1 MKKTN
6 SVKQFLSELLL
17 FVLIAAMALSMSAC
31 GTGNETEAQPTPEAT
46 EASVPVAEELG
57 EGDTAFTFTVVDAD
71 GNEKV
76 FTINTDE
83 KTVGDALLALG
94 LIDGEDSE
102 YGLYV
107 KTVDGI
113 TADFDTDGTYWAFY
127 INGEMAS
134 TGVDGA
140 DVEDGASYMLKVE
153 K

>member
-31 GTGNETEAQPTPEAT
+31 GNGNETEAQPTPEAT